1 MLPVCTVSCSE
12 GPGLKNKNRPVLKE
26 EGSGRRLKPGPEGH
40 RWEMGGWRGGG
51 SVGVRGGDTWFLLL
65 TSVHVDFC
73 LLLSEASRS
82 CGRHNIDVL
91 TKINN
96 N

>member
-51 SVGVRGGDTWFLLL
+51 SVGVRGGTHGSCYSLLCMSTSASFFLKLHDPVADTILMF
-65 TSVHVDFC
+65 
-73 LLLSEASRS
+73 
-82 CGRHNIDVL
+82 
-91 TKINN
+91 
-96 N
+96 